1 MRHTDVLDDALIAP
15 AALSFVSSGNPQSEK
30 YLDQI
35 MVFRFYFRC
44 SKCGAEM
51 SMKTDPKNSDYVME
65 QGATRN
71 HEPWRDKDKVR
82 RPPAVHFI
90 ALSRLLALPDALT
103 TIHVSSDGCLLVSL
117 RLQSGAGRPR
127 QSAPP
132 LAESQP

>member
-1 MRHTDVLDDALIAP
+1 
-15 AALSFVSSGNPQSEK
+15 
-30 YLDQI
+30 

-82 RPPAVHFI
+82 RPPAVY
-90 ALSRLLALPDALT
+90 LSHAAAYRPCQ
-103 TIHVSSDGCLLVSL
+103 SS
-117 RLQSGAGRPR
+117 
-127 QSAPP
+127 
-132 LAESQP
+132 

>member
-1 MRHTDVLDDALIAP
+1 MSS
-15 AALSFVSSGNPQSEK
+15 AAPQSEK

-82 RPPAVHFI
+82 GPTDLTLIPQASLPVVTAAV
-90 ALSRLLALPDALT
+90 R
-103 TIHVSSDGCLLVSL
+103 V
-117 RLQSGAGRPR
+117 
-127 QSAPP
+127 
-132 LAESQP
+132 